1 MAIGRLRT
9 WLYRT
14 ARLLGDYQAVRHGRV
29 GQRLVRRG
37 LGRVS
42 ARVNNRI
49 TNGLF
54 R

>member
-1 MAIGRLRT
+1 MSISRLRT
-9 WLYRT
+9 WLYRS
-14 ARLLGDYQAVRHGRV
+14 ARLLGDYQAVRQGRV

-42 ARVNNRI
+42 ARVTNRLVDD
-49 TNGLF
+49 LF